1 MIRMKNMKLKEYS
14 TAPAPTLLA
23 IFRDNRNTKDTNTN
37 LQYCG
42 ISGRSHVW
50 QSRVNPSLTYRWT
63 PLTGWV
69 RAIVDHCVMG
79 DPTGKTMGQVLNPR
93 VPKATLRQRRKEQ
106 GVPYEVL
113 RVRVRQIADV
123 KHIIARRHARDI
135 QMGRKVTCMAHLGA

>member
-1 MIRMKNMKLKEYS
+1 MKNMKFKKYI

-23 IFRDNRNTKDTNTN
+23 LFRDNWDTKDTNTN

-79 DPTGKTMGQVLNPR
+79 DPTGKPMGQVLNPR
-93 VPKATLRQRRKEQ
+93 VPKATLAQRRKEH
-106 GVPYEVL
+106 GVPFEVL
-113 RVRVRQIADV
+113 RIRVRKIADA
-123 KHIIARRHARDI
+123 KHLIAKRHARDI
-135 QMGRKVTCMAHLGA
+135 QMGRTVVSMAKLSA